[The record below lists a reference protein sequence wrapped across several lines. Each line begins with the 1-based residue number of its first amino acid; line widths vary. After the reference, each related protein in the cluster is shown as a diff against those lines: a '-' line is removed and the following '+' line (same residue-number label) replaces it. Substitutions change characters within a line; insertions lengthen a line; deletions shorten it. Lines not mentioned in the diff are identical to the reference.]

1 VAVSPDPSNDDV
13 TLASLP
19 GGMTIHYEQLDG
31 HVARITID
39 RPEARNSLDL
49 HGFRD
54 LAQAWRRFRDDPEDW
69 VAIVTGVPGQFMTG
83 ADLKTYIPQITA
95 LQAQIQAGEVEEIDG
110 CRLRDGTDAVLR
122 SLRIYKPIIAAVD
135 GPCVAGGM
143 EMLGGTDIRLATERA
158 TFGVM
163 EPRRGLFAGG
173 GTTVRLPHQLAYPAA
188 MEFLLTAEAFPALR
202 ALELGLLNEI
212 VPGEELAE
220 RALDWAHRITV
231 NAPLAVQATKESVLR
246 GLAVDQ
252 REAYRIEDELAGR
265 VFASEDAQEGPRA
278 FAEKRPPVWKGR

>member
-1 VAVSPDPSNDDV
+1 MP
-13 TLASLP
+13 
-19 GGMTIHYEQLDG
+19 IHYEQVGG

-39 RPEARNSLDL
+39 RPEARNALDL

-54 LAQAWRRFRDDPEDW
+54 LANAWRRFRDDPDDW
-69 VAIVTGVPGQFMTG
+69 LAVVTGVPGAFMSG

-95 LQAQIQAGEVEEIDG
+95 LQQQISSGEVDEIDG
-110 CRLRDGTDAVLR
+110 CQLRDGTDAVLR

-143 EMLGGTDIRLATERA
+143 EMLGGVDIRLATERA

-163 EPRRGLFAGG
+163 EPKRGLFAGG
-173 GTTVRLPHQLAYPAA
+173 GTTVRLPRQLAYPAA
-188 MEFLLTAEAFPALR
+188 MEFLLTAEALPASR

-212 VPGEELAE
+212 VAPADLAE
-220 RALDWAHRITV
+220 RALWWAARITA

-252 REAYRIEDELAGR
+252 REAYKIESELATK
-265 VFASEDAQEGPRA
+265 VFSSEDAKEGPKA
-278 FAEKRPPVWKGR
+278 FADKRDPVWKGR

>member
-1 VAVSPDPSNDDV
+1 MNPTDGGRRLLVRDLKQLATAARRSAPLRGSELAEVDV
-13 TLASLP
+13 IEDAYVLCADGSIEGVGRMRDLP
-19 GGMTIHYEQLDG
+19 
-31 HVARITID
+31 
-39 RPEARNSLDL
+39 SLD
-49 HGFRD
+49 
-54 LAQAWRRFRDDPEDW
+54 
-69 VAIVTGVPGQFMTG
+69 
-83 ADLKTYIPQITA
+83 
-95 LQAQIQAGEVEEIDG
+95 GEVEEIDG

-173 GTTVRLPHQLAYPAA
+173 GTTVRLPRQLAYPAA
-188 MEFLLTAEAFPALR
+188 MEFLLTAEAFPAGR
-202 ALELGLLNEI
+202 AYELGLLNEI
-212 VPGEELAE
+212 VPGDELAS
-220 RALDWAHRITV
+220 RALDWARRITV

-252 REAYRIEDELAGR
+252 REAYRIEDELAAR
-265 VFASEDAQEGPRA
+265 IFASEDAEEGPRA
-278 FAEKRPPVWKGR
+278 FAEKRPPQWRGR

>member
-1 VAVSPDPSNDDV
+1 M
-13 TLASLP
+13 ASLR

-31 HVARITID
+31 NVARITID

-54 LAQAWRRFRDDPEDW
+54 LAQAWRRFRDDAEDW
-69 VAIVTGVPGQFMTG
+69 VAIVTGVPGQFMSG
-83 ADLKTYIPQITA
+83 ADLKTYIPQVTA
-95 LQAQIQAGEVEEIDG
+95 LQAQIHAGEVDEIDG

-173 GTTVRLPHQLAYPAA
+173 GTTVRLPRQLAYPAA
-188 MEFLLTAEAFPALR
+188 MEFLLTAEAFPASR
-202 ALELGLLNEI
+202 ALELGLLNEV
-212 VPGEELAE
+212 VPGGELAE
-220 RALDWAHRITV
+220 RALDWARRITA
-231 NAPLAVQATKESVLR
+231 NAPLATQATKESVLR

-252 REAYRIEDELAGR
+252 REAYRIEDELAAR
-265 VFASEDAQEGPRA
+265 IFASEDAQEGPRA

>member
-1 VAVSPDPSNDDV
+1 
-13 TLASLP
+13 
-19 GGMTIHYEQLDG
+19 MTIHYEQLGG
-31 HVARITID
+31 HVARIVID
-39 RPEARNSLDL
+39 RPEVRNALDL
-49 HGFRD
+49 HHFRD
-54 LAQAWRRFRDDPEDW
+54 LANAWRRFRDDPEDW
-69 VAIVTGVPGQFMTG
+69 VAIVTGVPGEFMTG
-83 ADLKTYIPQITA
+83 ADLKTYIPQVTA
-95 LQAQIQAGEVEEIDG
+95 LQAQIQAGEVDEIDG

-122 SLRIYKPIIAAVD
+122 SLRVYKPIVAAVD

-163 EPRRGLFAGG
+163 EPRRGLLAGG
-173 GTTVRLPHQLAYPAA
+173 GTTVRLPRQLAYPAA
-188 MEFLLTAEAFPALR
+188 MEFLLTAEAFPAAR

-212 VPGEELAE
+212 VPGDELAE
-220 RALDWAHRITV
+220 RALDWARRINV

-252 REAYRIEDELAGR
+252 RDAYLIEDELAAR

-278 FAEKRPPVWKGR
+278 FAEKRAPVWRGR